1 MKIAFASAIYRLW
14 RERNLRIFE
23 KKSNH
28 KTRIL
33 CFILDD
39 VLSRVNS
46 LTLWDSNEVHKVAVA
61 NHFGYK
67 LSVKEKE
74 LQFCCWLPPELGEFK
89 LNTDASLVDEGGG
102 IGGILRN
109 KDGEII
115 LVFSKFT
122 DGDEI
127 FALEIQAICEGVA
140 VEKYLGITSLWI
152 EADSSFAVNSFN
164 KRSLP
169 PWKKIPSIQ
178 RAWTNLAGMKWRIT
192 HIWREDNMAADFL
205 SKRECPF
212 KGHSTS
218 QMTVPDELLAIV
230 KSDRERTKYLR
241 LKNRN

>member
-1 MKIAFASAIYRLW
+1 MDDRCPLCNSKKETINHLFFRCGFSTWVWRSILWRYGSRRKLKKTIQDEEEWLRIHCRSKSQSSTAMKIAFASAIYRLW

-33 CFILDD
+33 RFILHD

-74 LQFCCWLPPELGEFK
+74 LQFCCWLQPELGEFK

-115 LVFSKFT
+115 HVFSENN

-140 VEKYLGITSLWI
+140 VAKSLGLTSLWI
-152 EADSSFAVNSFN
+152 EANSSFAVNSFN
-164 KRSLP
+164 KRYLP
-169 PWKKIPSIQ
+169 LWKKIPSIQ
-178 RAWTNLAGMKWRIT
+178 RA
-192 HIWREDNMAADFL
+192 
-205 SKRECPF
+205 
-212 KGHSTS
+212 
-218 QMTVPDELLAIV
+218 
-230 KSDRERTKYLR
+230 
-241 LKNRN
+241 